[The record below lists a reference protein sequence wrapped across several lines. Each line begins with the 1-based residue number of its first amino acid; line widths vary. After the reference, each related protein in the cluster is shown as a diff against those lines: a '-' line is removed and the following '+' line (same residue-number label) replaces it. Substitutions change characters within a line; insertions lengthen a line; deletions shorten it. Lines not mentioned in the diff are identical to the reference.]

1 MTTEKSPRLL
11 VVGATGAIGRLA
23 VAAAVRQ
30 GFDVRALAR
39 DPERA
44 RTILPG
50 VEIVH
55 GDRKIRSP

>member
-39 DPERA
+39 DPEGRSCPA
-44 RTILPG
+44 SKSSTAIW
-50 VEIVH
+50 
-55 GDRKIRSP
+55 KIRLP